1 MSQELLTQIIHHRHE
16 YKGLTSAQAEA
27 RLREFGHNSRK
38 PTKKKNSWQRAW
50 HIATEPMMLFLIAGA
65 AVYFFVGKF
74 LETAI
79 LLGSIIPI
87 VLMEFFQEQH
97 VDKTLEALDKIM
109 ETYCMVW
116 RDGKTQKLEIKF
128 LAPGDLVYLTAG
140 DKIPADGILLKSPGL
155 MIDESMLTGESLA
168 VAKSE
173 TPVAQEKIN
182 REHQLW
188 QGTVAVQGEG
198 ELLVLATGEKTTYGH
213 LETLVGRI
221 KSETTPLQKKIN
233 QLVRYVAAGAIFV
246 ALSVGI
252 LLSFKHDL
260 VAGLLGG
267 ITMAISLIPEEFPIV
282 FNVFL
287 IMGVWR
293 LARKQTL
300 VRDMAK
306 VEMLGSATVI
316 CSDKTGTLTQGQ
328 MSLEQVYTHGRL
340 YNVKDKEQDGHFT
353 HLIKSALLSLEQVA
367 VDPMEVEIQR
377 FAKTLRLDAAG
388 IYDEHVLIQDST
400 FSTQTKMVH
409 HLWQEKSGAC
419 FQYTAGAPEAV
430 LAHCN
435 LPKEEKDKTEN
446 VLSKM
451 TEKGWRVIA
460 IAERPCAVGE
470 KIAAR
475 EMRFVG
481 LLAMSDPPREGV
493 KEALAACQTAGIR
506 VIMITGDN
514 KLTAHTIA
522 EQIGLAH
529 HEEIITGDDLK
540 KLSPAALKQ
549 AVLRHEIFA
558 RIEPEQKYLIV
569 EALQSAG
576 EIVAMTGDGVN
587 DAPALKK
594 AHLGIAMGQRGTE
607 AARAAA
613 SMVLLDDNFATIVTA
628 VKEGR
633 RIYDNLRQA
642 FVFLFSFHLP
652 IVGLAILPL
661 FFGQP
666 LIFFPIHVIFLEL
679 ICDPAAVLGFDREK
693 ARYGLMN
700 EPPRSTNEPIINH
713 KHIKQ
718 ILLRGLG
725 ILTISFGLYYWAAI
739 YGSNIVLGRTLAF
752 SSLVI
757 SQVLLILLSRE
768 WQQVKSNPLLLSI
781 SGLTLVALAAI
792 LFIPT
797 LREVFY
803 FGLK

>member
-1 MSQELLTQIIHHRHE
+1 
-16 YKGLTSAQAEA
+16 
-27 RLREFGHNSRK
+27 
-38 PTKKKNSWQRAW
+38 
-50 HIATEPMMLFLIAGA
+50 
-65 AVYFFVGKF
+65 YFFVGQF

-87 VLMEFFQEQH
+87 MLMEFFQEQRT
-97 VDKTLEALDKIM
+97 DRTLEALDKIM

-173 TPVAQEKIN
+173 APTAREKIN

-198 ELLVLATGEKTTYGH
+198 NMLILTTGEKTTYGH

-221 KSETTPLQKKIN
+221 KSEATPLQKKIN
-233 QLVRYVAAGAIFV
+233 QLVRYVAMAALLV
-246 ALSVGI
+246 AVSVGI
-252 LLSFKHDL
+252 LLSFKYGL

-282 FNVFL
+282 FSVFL

-293 LARKQTL
+293 LARQQTL

-316 CSDKTGTLTQGQ
+316 CSDKTGTLTKGQ
-328 MSLEQVYTHGRL
+328 MSLEQIYTRDHL
-340 YNVKDKEQDGHFT
+340 YSVKEETRNDHFT

-367 VDPMEVEIQR
+367 VDPMEVEVQR
-377 FAKTLRLDAAG
+377 FAKTLKLDTAA
-388 IYDEHVLIQDST
+388 IYEENTLIQDGT

-430 LAHCN
+430 LTHCV
-435 LPKEEKDKTEN
+435 LSKEEKDKTEN

-451 TEKGWRVIA
+451 TQKGWRVIA
-460 IAERPCAVGE
+460 VAERPCAIGE
-470 KIAAR
+470 KIATR
-475 EMRFVG
+475 DLQFIG

-522 EQIGLAH
+522 EQIGLKH

-540 KLSPAALKQ
+540 NLSPAALKEI
-549 AVLRHEIFA
+549 VLRHEIFA
-558 RIEPEQKYLIV
+558 RIEPEQKFMIV

-613 SMVLLDDNFATIVTA
+613 GMVLLDDNFATIVTA

-633 RIYDNLRQA
+633 RIFDNLRQA
-642 FVFLFSFHLP
+642 FIFLVSFHLP
-652 IVGLAILPL
+652 IVGLAIFPL

-666 LIFFPIHVIFLEL
+666 LIFFPIHIIFLEF
-679 ICDPAAVLGFDREK
+679 IADPAAVLGFDREK
-693 ARYGLMN
+693 ARHGLMN
-700 EPPRSTNEPIINH
+700 ELPRPANEPLINR

-718 ILLRGLG
+718 ILLRGVS
-725 ILTISFGLYYWAAI
+725 ILVISFGLYYWAAI
-739 YGSNIVLGRTLAF
+739 YGNNIVLGRTLAF

-757 SQVLLILLSRE
+757 SQVLVILLTRE
-768 WQQVKSNPLLLSI
+768 WRQVKSNPLLLGI
-781 SGLTLVALAAI
+781 SGLTVAALATI
-792 LFIPT
+792 LFIPA
-797 LREVFY
+797 LREIFY
-803 FGLK
+803 FGLG

>member
-1 MSQELLTQIIHHRHE
+1 MSNELLTQILPRRE
-16 YKGLTSAQAEA
+16 NYKGLTSAQAEA
-27 RLREFGHNSRK
+27 LIKQYGHNRRK
-38 PTKKKNSWQRAW
+38 PTKKKTGWQRVW

-65 AVYFFVGKF
+65 GVYFFVGQF

-79 LLGSIIPI
+79 LLGSIVPI
-87 VLMEFFQEQH
+87 MLMEFFQEQRT
-97 VDKTLEALDKIM
+97 DRTLEALDKIM
-109 ETYCMVW
+109 ETYCEVW
-116 RDGKTQKLEIKF
+116 RDKQIQKMEIKF
-128 LAPGDLVYLTAG
+128 LVPGDLVYLTAG

-168 VAKSE
+168 VAKTEAPSTE
-173 TPVAQEKIN
+173 TKIN

-198 ELLVLATGEKTTYGH
+198 NMLILATGEKTAYGH
-213 LETLVGRI
+213 LESLVGRI
-221 KSETTPLQKKIN
+221 KSEATPLQKKIN
-233 QLVRYVAAGAIFV
+233 QLVRYVAAGALLA

-252 LLSFKHDL
+252 LLSFKHGL

-282 FNVFL
+282 FSVFL

-293 LARKQTL
+293 LAKQQTL

-316 CSDKTGTLTQGQ
+316 CSDKTGTLTKGQ
-328 MSLEQVYTHGRL
+328 MSLEQIYTHSRL
-340 YNVKDKEQDGHFT
+340 YNIKDETADGHFN

-367 VDPMEVEIQR
+367 IDPMEVEVQR
-377 FAKTLRLDAAG
+377 FAKTIQLDAAAL
-388 IYDEHVLIQDST
+388 YDEHILIQDST

-419 FQYTAGAPEAV
+419 FQYTAGAPESV
-430 LAHCN
+430 LAHCV
-435 LPKEEKDKTEN
+435 LQKEEKDKTEN
-446 VLSKM
+446 VLKKM
-451 TEKGWRVIA
+451 TQNGWRVIA
-460 IAERPCAVGE
+460 IAERPCSAGE
-470 KIAAR
+470 KIATR
-475 EMRFVG
+475 DLQFVG
-481 LLAMSDPPREGV
+481 LLAMSDPPRQGV

-522 EQIGLAH
+522 EQIGLKH
-529 HEEIITGDDLK
+529 HEEILTGDDLK
-540 KLSPAALKQ
+540 NLSPAALKEV
-549 AVLRHEIFA
+549 VLRHEIFA

-569 EALQSAG
+569 EALQDVG

-613 SMVLLDDNFATIVTA
+613 GMVLLDDNFATIVTA

-633 RIYDNLRQA
+633 RIFDNLRQA

-666 LIFFPIHVIFLEL
+666 LIFFPIHVVFLEL

-693 ARYGLMN
+693 ARHGLMSESPRPAN
-700 EPPRSTNEPIINH
+700 EPLINRR
-713 KHIKQ
+713 HIKQ
-718 ILLRGLG
+718 ILLRGLA
-725 ILTISFGLYYWAAI
+725 ILAVSFGFYYWAAI

-757 SQVLLILLSRE
+757 SQVLVILFTRE
-768 WQQVKSNPLLLSI
+768 WRQVKSNPLLLSI
-781 SGLTLVALAAI
+781 SGLTLAALAAI
-792 LFIPT
+792 LLIPT

-803 FGLK
+803 FGLG

>member
-1 MSQELLTQIIHHRHE
+1 MSFSHLPILLNRSTYR
-16 YKGLTSAQAEA
+16 GLTSSEAAE
-27 RLREFGHNSRK
+27 RLREFGYNRRQSV
-38 PTKKKNSWQRAW
+38 KKKTGWQRAW

-65 AVYFFVGKF
+65 GVYFFVGKF
-74 LETAI
+74 LEAAI

-87 VLMEFFQEQH
+87 MLMEFFQEQRT
-97 VDKTLEALDKIM
+97 DRTLEALDKIM
-109 ETYCMVW
+109 ETYCEVW
-116 RDGKTQKLEIKF
+116 RDGQIQKMEIKF
-128 LAPGDLVYLTAG
+128 LTPGDLVYLTAG

-173 TPVAQEKIN
+173 APAVVKIIS

-198 ELLVLATGEKTTYGH
+198 NMLILATGEKTTYGH
-213 LETLVGRI
+213 LESLVGRI
-221 KSETTPLQKKIN
+221 QSEATPLQKKIN
-233 QLVRYVAAGAIFV
+233 QLVRYVAVGALLAAV
-246 ALSVGI
+246 SVGI
-252 LLSFKHDL
+252 LLSFKHGL

-282 FNVFL
+282 FSVFL

-293 LARKQTL
+293 LARQQTV

-328 MSLEQVYTHGRL
+328 MSLEQIYTHGHL
-340 YNVKDKEQDGHFT
+340 HNIKNEIPDGHFS

-367 VDPMEVEIQR
+367 IDPMEVEVQR
-377 FAKTLRLDAAG
+377 FAKTLQVDAAAL
-388 IYDEHVLIQDST
+388 YDEHNLIQDST

-419 FQYTAGAPEAV
+419 WQYTAGAPEAV
-430 LAHCN
+430 LAHCV
-435 LPKEEKDKTEN
+435 LPKEEKAKAED

-451 TEKGWRVIA
+451 TQKGWRVIA
-460 IAERPCAVGE
+460 VAERPCAVGE
-470 KIAAR
+470 KIATR
-475 EMRFVG
+475 DLQFVG

-493 KEALAACQTAGIR
+493 KEAIAACQTAGIR
-506 VIMITGDN
+506 VMMITGDN

-540 KLSPAALKQ
+540 NLSPAALKET
-549 AVLRHEIFA
+549 VSRHEIFA

-613 SMVLLDDNFATIVTA
+613 GMVLLDDNFATIVTA

-633 RIYDNLRQA
+633 RIFDNLRQA

-666 LIFFPIHVIFLEL
+666 LIFFPIHVVFLEL

-693 ARYGLMN
+693 ARHELMH
-700 EPPRSTNEPIINH
+700 EPPRPANEPLINRQ
-713 KHIKQ
+713 HIKQ

-725 ILTISFGLYYWAAI
+725 ILVVSFGLYYWAAI

-757 SQVLLILLSRE
+757 SQVLVILLTRE
-768 WQQVKSNPLLLSI
+768 WQQVKSNPLLLGI

-792 LFIPT
+792 LFIPA
-797 LREVFY
+797 LREIFY
-803 FGLK
+803 FSLI